1 VFQSVSQQYRSRRKK
16 LIEAAR
22 FYARGDLC
30 LKEFLGLSADE
41 PKSEIETGLALMGL
55 YVDGSLELGADEFWL
70 WPENE
75 EAFLFWLEL
84 QTQWNVGNAGPVG
97 LNYAGV
103 DVCLRRGDIRP
114 RDRNRIFRLMQAMER
129 AALDEWAQRRNS

>member
-1 VFQSVSQQYRSRRKK
+1 MLQGIPQQYRRRRKK

-30 LKEFLGLSADE
+30 LKEFLGLSQDE
-41 PKSEIETGLALMGL
+41 PKSEVENGLALLGL
-55 YVDGSLELGADEFWL
+55 YIEGPLNLEADEVWL

-75 EAFLFWLEL
+75 EAFLFWLEV
-84 QTQWNVGNAGPVG
+84 QTQWTVGNAGPVG

-103 DVCLRRGDIRP
+103 DVCLRRGDIQP
-114 RDRNRIFRLMQAMER
+114 RDRNRIFKLMQAMER